1 MKVRLKL
8 VTSIVEFIFV
18 KTTEMHNAIVSVYRW
33 SILAQGRIIYQHSF
47 RENLT
52 YINDHIHDG

>member
-18 KTTEMHNAIVSVYRW
+18 KTTEK
-33 SILAQGRIIYQHSF
+33 GRIMYQHSF

-52 YINDHIHDG
+52 YINDHIHDV

>member
-18 KTTEMHNAIVSVYRW
+18 KTTEMHNAIVSVYR
-33 SILAQGRIIYQHSF
+33 SIMYQHSF

-52 YINDHIHDG
+52 YINDHIHDV